1 MAAHK
6 HLLIV
11 YHSQTGNTERMADAV
26 QAGAQ
31 GEEVSGV
38 EVRKLTCWSAGPE
51 DLLWAQGL
59 VLGTP
64 ENFG

>member
-1 MAAHK
+1 MAASR

-38 EVRKLTCWSAGPE
+38 EA
-51 DLLWAQGL
+51 A
-59 VLGTP
+59 TP
-64 ENFG
+64 A